1 MLLSLK
7 WLSDFIDL
15 KDLSVNEIVEQMVK
29 CGFEVESIETLSS
42 GDNLIVGEVIECI
55 DHPDSDHLHVTKVNI
70 GKEVLDIVCGAPNC
84 RKGFI
89 T

>member
-29 CGFEVESIETLSS
+29 CGFEVESIEALSS
-42 GDNLIVGEVIECI
+42 GDNLIVGMTLSIRGSWV
-55 DHPDSDHLHVTKVNI
+55 
-70 GKEVLDIVCGAPNC
+70 
-84 RKGFI
+84 
-89 T
+89 